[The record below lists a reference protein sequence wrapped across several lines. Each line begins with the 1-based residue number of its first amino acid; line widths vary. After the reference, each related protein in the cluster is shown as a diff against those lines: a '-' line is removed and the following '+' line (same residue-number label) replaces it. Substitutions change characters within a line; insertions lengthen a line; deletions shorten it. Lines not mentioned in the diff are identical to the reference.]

1 MTPMKK
7 NYYELLGVSTTATP
21 AEIKTAAQLLL
32 QKHHPSKQPGDAQ
45 AEARFKQIKAIYATL
60 ADPQKRAAYD
70 ASLAKTMTGTP
81 TKPAEMKPVTTPP
94 ESSPSP
100 KVAVTVPPKETTQV
114 ESSLKSVGVVPK
126 PEATK
131 NVPKPETKDEDVES
145 ELMPGERVIYHA
157 RVHWFIYINPLL
169 VILISAYFG
178 FSNFTLLQTYLSPF
192 EFFQDKLAYLKI
204 GVQVMSGIGVWMLL
218 YAVYT
223 HLTTNV
229 RITSKRVIA
238 KLGRSSQLNEIPHN
252 KFEHLE
258 INAGLLGK
266 IFGFGAIKMRGTR
279 GRGVGGLKI
288 QASHIA
294 VPKIFE
300 KKLMQAIRS
309 GGYEG

>member
-1 MTPMKK
+1 MKK
-7 NYYELLGVSTTATP
+7 NYYELLGVSSTATP
-21 AEIKTAAQLLL
+21 AEIKAAAQLLL

-70 ASLAKTMTGTP
+70 ASLTKTMTGTP
-81 TKPAEMKPVTTPP
+81 SPVKPAETKPATPVSV
-94 ESSPSP
+94 SSPSSQKAVPTKENAKAIP
-100 KVAVTVPPKETTQV
+100 KQESVA
-114 ESSLKSVGVVPK
+114 
-126 PEATK
+126 EAISKQDSTK
-131 NVPKPETKDEDVES
+131 NVSKPENVDSD
-145 ELMPGERVIYHA
+145 LLPGERVIYHA
-157 RVHWFIYINPLL
+157 KVHWFIYLNPLL

-178 FSNFTLLQTYLSPF
+178 FVDVALLQTYLNLLDF
-192 EFFQDKLAYLKI
+192 LQDKLAYVKI
-204 GVQVMSGIGVWMLL
+204 GLQVMSGVGVWMLL
-218 YAVYT
+218 YAVYK

-229 RITSKRVIA
+229 RITSKRVLA
-238 KLGRSSQLNEIPHN
+238 KTGFSSESNEISHI

-258 INAGLLGK
+258 IKSGLLGK
-266 IFGFGAIKMRGTR
+266 IFGFGAIKMRGTK

-294 VPKIFE
+294 SPQTFE